1 MHGLSQLGNGDE
13 LFSLSSTP
21 SGASGDGS
29 GDASGEGD
37 DDRLLA
43 NVIRT
48 PGGYMVGIGREWSKR
63 TGFFRLPPGEGTH
76 EFGEHV
82 EVADPGFSPVHPTIG
97 EARAQALAGLV
108 LYSDKRS
115 GTSGTAPLGPD
126 LENYARHHDHVMA
139 SRPAHL
145 VTGMP
150 SLPTSRQPS
159 RDPRTSEAIRQQV
172 LALHDHAAVREHEEF
187 VARTMQVMGD
197 ALASMSTFR
206 EAFGCNTITRT
217 PD

>member
-1 MHGLSQLGNGDE
+1 M
-13 LFSLSSTP
+13 
-21 SGASGDGS
+21 
-29 GDASGEGD
+29 
-37 DDRLLA
+37 
-43 NVIRT
+43 
-48 PGGYMVGIGREWSKR
+48 
-63 TGFFRLPPGEGTH
+63 
-76 EFGEHV
+76 
-82 EVADPGFSPVHPTIG
+82 HPTIG

-108 LYSDKRS
+108 LYSDERS
-115 GTSGTAPLGPD
+115 GTSGTAPLGPE
-126 LENYARHHDHVMA
+126 LESYARHHDHLMA
-139 SRPAHL
+139 SRPAPL

-150 SLPTSRQPS
+150 SLPASRQPS